1 MSANFLLDSIIDFSV
16 LNIRL
21 TESGMMIPHAAV
33 SGLIFAH
40 PKAVYFNVG
49 PISEEQFLDYAQR
62 RNVTTEW
69 LQKFLHYSQ

>member
-1 MSANFLLDSIIDFSV
+1 MSANFLLDTIIDFSA

-49 PISEEQFLDYAQR
+49 PISEEQFLDYAKR
-62 RNVTTEW
+62 REVSAEW
-69 LQKFLHYSQ
+69 LHKFVHYFK